1 MNGLMLNN
9 SKANL
14 IKKVEFF
21 LCEIRERNSS
31 RFWYTN
37 LVRINSGLLN
47 DKIHLF
53 SYFLE
58 EKYSLIPLVGVF
70 YLIVIMILTKY
81 IEEKNYVF
89 LELTKSFIND
99 LNLKG

>member
-1 MNGLMLNN
+1 MNGLMVNN
-9 SKANL
+9 SKDNL

-53 SYFLE
+53 SNFLE
-58 EKYSLIPLVGVF
+58 EKYSLNPLVGVF
-70 YLIVIMILTKY
+70 YLIVIMVLTKY